1 VSGRAAPR
9 AAVGNLR
16 FTDGGVY
23 ADYLVSG
30 LPFVFTGAEWQ
41 DQVADAHAELYRT
54 LPSGAL
60 LSGLITSVSTRSITR
75 RMLYAHPD
83 LDPNDTGQQH
93 IPDDVPPWTGPAPA
107 AAFTG

>member
-1 VSGRAAPR
+1 MNGRAAPR

-23 ADYLVSG
+23 AEYLVSG
-30 LPFVFTGAEWQ
+30 LPFVFTGADWQ

-60 LSGLITSVSTRSITR
+60 LSGLTTPVATRSVTR

-83 LDPNDTGQQH
+83 LDPTDAAGQH
-93 IPDDVPPWTGPAPA
+93 IPAEV
-107 AAFTG
+107 